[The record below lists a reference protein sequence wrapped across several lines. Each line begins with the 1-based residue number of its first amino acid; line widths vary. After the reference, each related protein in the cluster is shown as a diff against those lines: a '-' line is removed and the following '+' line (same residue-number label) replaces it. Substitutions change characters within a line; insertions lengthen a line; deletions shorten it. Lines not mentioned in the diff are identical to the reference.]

1 MSTSLHDSLLAELQR
16 GGVSQETDT
25 ATQDENTPLD
35 LDYVEKLAAD
45 VEGLLG
51 EQEGSEAGEP
61 ARESPVDVRAIL
73 QNRLEQVKTASTR
86 KPADVEQSRQDLLYK
101 LAQVVPGVSVTPEE
115 EDTSE
120 QAKAVLA
127 DWLTQS
133 GKVEKTASGNLRR
146 SVSALVGGS
155 K

>member
-1 MSTSLHDSLLAELQR
+1 MNTSLHDSLLAELQR

-35 LDYVEKLAAD
+35 LDYVEKLASD
-45 VEGLLG
+45 VEGLLS
-51 EQEGSEAGEP
+51 EQEGSEPGEP
-61 ARESPVDVRAIL
+61 AKESPVDVRAIL
-73 QNRLEQVKTASTR
+73 QNRLEQVKTASTHA
-86 KPADVEQSRQDLLYK
+86 PADVEQSRQDLLYK

-133 GKVEKTASGNLRR
+133 GEVEKTASGNLGR
-146 SVSALVGGS
+146 SVAALVRGA